1 MWWILLLAAYLLGSV
16 PFGYLIG
23 REGAGVDVR
32 RVGSGNVGATNV
44 LRIAGKR
51 PALAVL
57 LLDLAKGCLPVL
69 LGRVLGAPTVVLG
82 AVAVVAVVGHVFP
95 VFLGFRGGKGVAT
108 AIGAF
113 LPLALLAA
121 LGAIG
126 VFGLILAWKRY
137 VSLASVVSA
146 ISFPLWVSLLGS
158 TGWLKEPWWPVLV
171 AGTAVATLIVIRHR
185 ENLRRIQDGSESR
198 IGERLEV
205 RST

>member
-1 MWWILLLAAYLLGSV
+1 MWWILMLAAYLLGSV

-32 RVGSGNVGATNV
+32 KVGSGNVGATNV
-44 LRIAGKR
+44 WRVAGKR

-69 LGRVLGAPTVVLG
+69 LGRVLGAPVVVLG
-82 AVAVVAVVGHVFP
+82 TVAVAAVVGHVFP
-95 VFLGFRGGKGVAT
+95 LFLGFRGGKGVAT

-113 LPLALLAA
+113 LPLALPAA

-126 VFGLILAWKRY
+126 VFGLLLAWKRY
-137 VSLASVVSA
+137 VSLASVVAA
-146 ISFPLWVSLLGS
+146 ISFPLWVSVMGS
-158 TGWLKEPWWPVLV
+158 TGWLNEPWWPVLV
-171 AGTAVATLIVIRHR
+171 AGAAVATLIVVRHR
-185 ENLRRIQDGSESR
+185 DNLRRIQNASESR

-205 RST
+205 SSK

>member
-1 MWWILLLAAYLLGSV
+1 MWWVLLLAAYLLGSV

-32 RVGSGNVGATNV
+32 KVGSGNVGATNV
-44 LRIAGKR
+44 LRVAGKR
-51 PALAVL
+51 SALAVL
-57 LLDLAKGCLPVL
+57 ILDLSKGCLPVL
-69 LGRVLGAPTVVLG
+69 LGRVLGAPMVVLG

-95 VFLGFRGGKGVAT
+95 VWLGFRGGKGVAT

-113 LPLALLAA
+113 LPLALPAA

-126 VFGLILAWKRY
+126 VFGLVLAWKRY

-185 ENLRRIQDGSESR
+185 ENLRRIQDDSESR

-205 RST
+205 RSK